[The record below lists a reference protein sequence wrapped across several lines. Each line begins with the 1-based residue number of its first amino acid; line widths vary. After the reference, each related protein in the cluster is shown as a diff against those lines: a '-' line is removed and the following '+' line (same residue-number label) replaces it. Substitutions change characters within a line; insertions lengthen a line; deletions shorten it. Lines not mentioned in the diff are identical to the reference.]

1 MVSGVRQS
9 IGLQPA
15 DIEFDHLIEVIISA
29 EKSMSVSAFGREAFE
44 RRSPG
49 STSTTGSRASLS
61 NNGLSV

>member
-15 DIEFDHLIEVIISA
+15 DIEFDHLIEVISA